1 MQQRRAVWFEAQP
14 ILDVETIRERARSQL
29 QDGAVTPSYGAD
41 RDVVLRLLNEA
52 LATEIVSVLSYKRQ
66 YFLAKTLGSPSLIAT
81 LQEYA
86 AQDQQHADRL
96 AERIV
101 QLGGEP
107 DFAPTGLTQ
116 RSHAEY
122 GAGSQLVEI
131 VRDALITERVAV
143 ESYREMIRFIGDGD
157 PTTRRL
163 LEDLLAVQE
172 GHARNLLSLVEEV
185 SLYEASRTLRCIA

>member
-1 MQQRRAVWFEAQP
+1 MHQTAVLFGAEP
-14 ILDVETIRERARSQL
+14 VLDVQTIRDRARRQL
-29 QDGAVTPSYGAD
+29 QNGAVTPNYGAD

-52 LATEIVSVLSYKRQ
+52 LATELVSVLSYKRQ
-66 YFLAKTLGSPSLIAT
+66 YFVARNSGSPNLVTT
-81 LQEYA
+81 LQQYA
-86 AQDQQHADRL
+86 AEDQQHADRL

-107 DFAPTGLTQ
+107 NFSPIGLAQ

-122 GAGSQLVEI
+122 CDGTRLAEI
-131 VRDALITERVAV
+131 VRDALVTERVAV
-143 ESYREMIRFIGDGD
+143 ESYREMIRYVSDGD

-172 GHARNLLSLVEEV
+172 QHARNLLSLVEEV
-185 SLYEASRTLRCIA
+185 SLYEASRAIRSLT

>member
-1 MQQRRAVWFEAQP
+1 MQPTAVLFNAP
-14 ILDVETIRERARSQL
+14 PVLDVQSIRDRARRQI
-29 QDGAVTPSYGAD
+29 QNGAVTPNYGAD
-41 RDVVLRLLNEA
+41 KDIVLRRLNEA

-66 YFLAKTLGSPSLIAT
+66 YFVAKNAGSPNLVTT

-86 AQDQQHADRL
+86 SHDQQHIDRL
-96 AERIV
+96 ADRIV

-107 DFAPTGLTQ
+107 NFSPTGLAQ

-122 GAGSQLVEI
+122 SEGARLAEI
-131 VRDALITERVAV
+131 VRDALVTERVAV
-143 ESYREMIRFIGDGD
+143 ESYREMIRFVGDGD

-172 GHARNLLSLVEEV
+172 QHARNLLSLVEEV
-185 SLYEASRTLRCIA
+185 SLYEASRAVRALA

>member
-1 MQQRRAVWFEAQP
+1 MHQTAVLFGAEP
-14 ILDVETIRERARSQL
+14 VLDVQTIRDRARRQL
-29 QDGAVTPSYGAD
+29 QNGAVTPNYGAD

-52 LATEIVSVLSYKRQ
+52 LATELVSVLSYKRQ
-66 YFLAKTLGSPSLIAT
+66 YFVARNSGSPNRVTT
-81 LQEYA
+81 LQQYA
-86 AQDQQHADRL
+86 AEDQQHADRL

-107 DFAPTGLTQ
+107 NFSPIGLAQ

-122 GAGSQLVEI
+122 CDGTRLAEI
-131 VRDALITERVAV
+131 VRDALVTERVAV
-143 ESYREMIRFIGDGD
+143 ESYREMIRYVSDGD

-172 GHARNLLSLVEEV
+172 QHARNLLSLVEEV
-185 SLYEASRTLRCIA
+185 SLYEASRAIRSLT